1 MRAAEKCKIKLAS
14 YSFIYLAKFALFAN
28 LKIKL
33 NQDEGGA
40 NNQNNQFN
48 LYANLWTCSISSY
61 VNFENRAC
69 FWLAFLQTCEC
80 GSSFCYKILIC
91 NL

>member
-40 NNQNNQFN
+40 NNQNNQFS
-48 LYANLWTCSISSY
+48 LYANL
-61 VNFENRAC
+61 
-69 FWLAFLQTCEC
+69 
-80 GSSFCYKILIC
+80 
-91 NL
+91 